1 MLRIAFEFG
10 DNPMQSF
17 LFLLLSIGV
26 IYMLLIGIL
35 RPFDEKKEE
44 ESDEFAEANPMED
57 PYAEECD
64 ETEQDDTEESAYTP
78 LEEQKPERSDLAEIL
93 GVLTPRKG
101 HFATPII
108 LDLNILVFICMV
120 FVGAGFSSFET
131 AGLLSWGANC
141 RPLVLEG
148 EYWRLLTSTFL
159 HGGFEHLIV
168 NMLGLL
174 FIGFFLEPV
183 LGASRFALSYLL
195 TGLAGS
201 LASIWWHPLS
211 VSVGASGAIL
221 GMYGVAIALL
231 LTNLLPRQLKRTS
244 LLCFVA
250 YTGYSLLS
258 GLTGNIDN
266 AAHIGGLLSGIFI
279 GLALYP
285 GLKAKKDNT
294 IRQQNHDTRTT

>member
-10 DNPMQSF
+10 GDPMYSF

-26 IYMLLIGIL
+26 IYMLLIGII
-35 RPFDEKKEE
+35 RPFDEKKEDE
-44 ESDEFAEANPMED
+44 TDESEANPMED
-57 PYAEECD
+57 PTADESD
-64 ETEQDDTEESAYTP
+64 ETEQDDTDESEEEP
-78 LEEQKPERSDLAEIL
+78 RDEQKPERSNLAEIL
-93 GVLTPRKG
+93 RVLTPRKG
-101 HFATPII
+101 HFATPIL

-159 HGGFEHLIV
+159 HGGLEHLIV
-168 NMLGLL
+168 NMLALL

-183 LGASRFALSYLL
+183 IGAWRFALSYLL

-201 LASIWWHPLS
+201 ITSIWWHPLS

-231 LTNLLPRQLKRTS
+231 LKNLLPGQLKRTS

-250 YTGYSLLS
+250 YAGYSLLS

-285 GLKAKKDNT
+285 GLKAKKD
-294 IRQQNHDTRTT
+294 

>member
-1 MLRIAFEFG
+1 MLRTAFEFSE
-10 DNPMQSF
+10 DPMQSF

-26 IYMLLIGIL
+26 IYMLLKGII
-35 RPFDEKKEE
+35 RPSDEQNEE
-44 ESDEFAEANPMED
+44 ESDEYADANPI
-57 PYAEECD
+57 PYAEEND
-64 ETEQDDTEESAYTP
+64 EAQLDDTDASEQESPA
-78 LEEQKPERSDLAEIL
+78 EQKPERSDLAEIIS
-93 GVLTPRKG
+93 VLTPRKG
-101 HFATPII
+101 HFATPIL

-120 FVGAGFSSFET
+120 LVGAGFSSFET
-131 AGLLSWGANC
+131 TGLLSWGANS

-159 HGGFEHLIV
+159 HGGLEHLIV

-183 LGASRFALSYLL
+183 IGAWRFALSYLL

-231 LTNLLPRQLKRTS
+231 LTNLLPGQLKRTS

-250 YTGYSLLS
+250 YAGYSLLS

-266 AAHIGGLLSGIFI
+266 AAHLGGLLSGILI

-285 GLKAKKDNT
+285 RLKANV
-294 IRQQNHDTRTT
+294 IYL

>member
-1 MLRIAFEFG
+1 MLRIAFEFSG
-10 DNPMQSF
+10 DPMQSF

-26 IYMLLIGIL
+26 MYMLLVGII

-44 ESDEFAEANPMED
+44 SDEFAEADPLED
-57 PYAEECD
+57 PYAEEND
-64 ETEQDDTEESAYTP
+64 EIQQDDTDTSAYTP
-78 LEEQKPERSDLAEIL
+78 WEEQKPERSGFAEIL

-108 LDLNILVFICMV
+108 LDLNMLVFLSMA
-120 FVGAGFSSFET
+120 FTGTDFSSFET
-131 AGLLSWGANC
+131 SGLLSWGANS

-148 EYWRLLTSTFL
+148 EYGRLLTSLFL
-159 HGGFEHLIV
+159 HGGLEHLIV
-168 NMLGLL
+168 NMLALL

-183 LGASRFALSYLL
+183 IGAWRFALSYLL
-195 TGLAGS
+195 TGVAGS
-201 LASIWWHPLS
+201 LTSIWWYPLS

-250 YTGYSLLS
+250 YAGYSLLS
-258 GLTGNIDN
+258 GLTGNVDN
-266 AAHIGGLLSGIFI
+266 AAHLGGLLSGIFV

-285 GLKAKKDNT
+285 GLKAKALS
-294 IRQQNHDTRTT
+294 H

>member
-10 DNPMQSF
+10 GDPMYSF

-26 IYMLLIGIL
+26 IYMLLIGII
-35 RPFDEKKEE
+35 RPFDEKKEDE
-44 ESDEFAEANPMED
+44 TDESEANPIED
-57 PYAEECD
+57 PTADESD
-64 ETEQDDTEESAYTP
+64 ETEQDDTEES
-78 LEEQKPERSDLAEIL
+78 EQESRDEQKTERSDLAEIL
-93 GVLTPRKG
+93 RVLTPRKG
-101 HFATPII
+101 HFATPIL

-120 FVGAGFSSFET
+120 LVGAGFSSFET
-131 AGLLSWGANC
+131 TGLLSWGANC

-159 HGGFEHLIV
+159 HGGLEHLIV
-168 NMLGLL
+168 NMLALL

-183 LGASRFALSYLL
+183 IGAWRFALSYLF

-201 LASIWWHPLS
+201 VASIWWHPDV

-231 LTNLLPRQLKRTS
+231 LTNLLPGQLKRTS
-244 LLCFVA
+244 LLCFVV
-250 YTGYSLLS
+250 YVCYSLLS

-266 AAHIGGLLSGIFI
+266 AAHIGGLLSGILI

-285 GLKAKKDNT
+285 GLKTNV
-294 IRQQNHDTRTT
+294 IYL

>member
-10 DNPMQSF
+10 GDPMYSF

-26 IYMLLIGIL
+26 VYLLLVGII
-35 RPFDEKKEE
+35 RPSDEKKDE

-57 PYAEECD
+57 PSAD
-64 ETEQDDTEESAYTP
+64 ENDEDPQNDDEDPEPELRA
-78 LEEQKPERSDLAEIL
+78 EQKPERSDLAEIL
-93 GVLTPRKG
+93 RVLTPRKG
-101 HFATPII
+101 HFATPIL
-108 LDLNILVFICMV
+108 LDLNMLVFICMA

-159 HGGFEHLIV
+159 HGGLEHLIV
-168 NMLGLL
+168 NMLALL

-183 LGASRFALSYLL
+183 LGAWRFALSYLL

-231 LTNLLPRQLKRTS
+231 LTNLLPGQLKRTS
-244 LLCFVA
+244 LLCFVV
-250 YTGYSLLS
+250 YVGYSLLS

-285 GLKAKKDNT
+285 GLKTNV
-294 IRQQNHDTRTT
+294 IYL

>member
-1 MLRIAFEFG
+1 MLRIAFEFSG
-10 DNPMQSF
+10 DPMQSF

-26 IYMLLIGIL
+26 MYMLLIGII
-35 RPFDEKKEE
+35 RPSDEKKE
-44 ESDEFAEANPMED
+44 ESDEFAQTNPLED
-57 PYAEECD
+57 PYAEENDD
-64 ETEQDDTEESAYTP
+64 EEPDDTDESAYTP
-78 LEEQKPERSDLAEIL
+78 LDEPIPERSGLAEIL
-93 GVLTPRKG
+93 RVLTPRRG
-101 HFATPII
+101 HFATPIL
-108 LDLNILVFICMV
+108 LDLNLLVFLCMV

-131 AGLLSWGANC
+131 DGLLSWGANY

-148 EYWRLLTSTFL
+148 ECGRLLTSLFL
-159 HGGFEHLIV
+159 HGGLEHLIV
-168 NMLGLL
+168 NMLALL

-183 LGASRFALSYLL
+183 IGAWRFALSYLL

-201 LASIWWHPLS
+201 LSSIWWHPLS

-231 LTNLLPRQLKRTS
+231 LTNLLPGQLKRTS

-250 YTGYSLLS
+250 YVCFSLLS

-266 AAHIGGLLSGIFI
+266 AAHIGGLLSGIFV

-285 GLKAKKDNT
+285 GLKANV
-294 IRQQNHDTRTT
+294 I

>member
-57 PYAEECD
+57 PYAEESD

-120 FVGAGFSSFET
+120 FVGAGFSPSRLPDCSAGVPT
-131 AGLLSWGANC
+131 AVRSSWKG
-141 RPLVLEG
+141 
-148 EYWRLLTSTFL
+148 ST
-159 HGGFEHLIV
+159 GD
-168 NMLGLL
+168 
-174 FIGFFLEPV
+174 
-183 LGASRFALSYLL
+183 YLPPP
-195 TGLAGS
+195 S
-201 LASIWWHPLS
+201 CMEDSSI
-211 VSVGASGAIL
+211 
-221 GMYGVAIALL
+221 
-231 LTNLLPRQLKRTS
+231 
-244 LLCFVA
+244 
-250 YTGYSLLS
+250 
-258 GLTGNIDN
+258 
-266 AAHIGGLLSGIFI
+266 
-279 GLALYP
+279 
-285 GLKAKKDNT
+285 
-294 IRQQNHDTRTT
+294 